1 MEENKENECF
11 ICFEVSNKY
20 EKNPS
25 RLSNKIDYFKKCE
38 CDGWIH
44 DDCLEKWY
52 LLKETC
58 PICRNKVIYINYDF
72 HYIVHI
78 IDFFLY
84 IRNFTT
90 RFLIKLK
97 FYLKIFIWCML
108 TKYMY
113 DIITSADRFD
123 KNTLENN
130 YYIEENK
137 YYNDTEL
144 QIL

>member
-25 RLSNKIDYFKKCE
+25 RLSNKIDYFKNCQ

-44 DDCLEKWY
+44 DNCLEKWY
-52 LLKETC
+52 LLNETC
-58 PICRNKVIYINYDF
+58 PICRNKVVYINTEF

-78 IDFFLY
+78 IEFFLY
-84 IRNFTT
+84 IRNFIA
-90 RFLIKLK
+90 RFYIVYYYY
-97 FYLKIFIWCML
+97 YLKIFIWCML

-113 DIITSADRFD
+113 EIIVTSTDIFD

-130 YYIEENK
+130 YYI
-137 YYNDTEL
+137 
-144 QIL
+144 